1 MHTKL
6 KSQIRLIRWMIR
18 RVRLLEIRKHTC
30 RVSVIEISYT
40 YRCIYKQIN
49 INWAIRVIKFMEINL
64 SKKKKW
70 ILRII
75 CICVLLQLPVVYFM
89 DKFYYFND
97 DNIRYTIGTYYKEGV
112 IVNSSS
118 NKEKGFIYYVDSIKY
133 VATTGKFNNTDISH
147 THVLIMFSA
156 VFHGNAKVL
165 SIIVPKWV
173 LAPPKA
179 GWEQFPPDI
188 NWKGAELDTAYM
200 KKMNLEIP

>member
-1 MHTKL
+1 MQITSSCAAFNGGKL
-6 KSQIRLIRWMIR
+6 
-18 RVRLLEIRKHTC
+18 HP
-30 RVSVIEISYT
+30 
-40 YRCIYKQIN
+40 IN

-118 NKEKGFIYYVDSIKY
+118 NKEKGFIYYVDSIKH

-147 THVLIMFSA
+147 THVLIMF
-156 VFHGNAKVL
+156 
-165 SIIVPKWV
+165 
-173 LAPPKA
+173 
-179 GWEQFPPDI
+179 
-188 NWKGAELDTAYM
+188 
-200 KKMNLEIP
+200 